1 MAQLKFQTQRNLVID
16 MTDPSKYWSLKELSR
31 RSRLESY
38 PLNPLNCP
46 VQLPKRWT
54 GAIRMKRCNKTRSD
68 FFRVFFRCF
77 RFALPALLA
86 RIICFD
92 FRQVALLRMVFLPF
106 VLYICRLLSIRLFG
120 AQKEL
125 SIAPWFTILQ
135 VS

>member
-68 FFRVFFRCF
+68 FFRVFFPQLSWDGTTRKKMF
-77 RFALPALLA
+77 RRKSHQNQLKYSPEPQKNHSSASLNRP
-86 RIICFD
+86 
-92 FRQVALLRMVFLPF
+92 FLSY
-106 VLYICRLLSIRLFG
+106 LILN
-120 AQKEL
+120 
-125 SIAPWFTILQ
+125 FTL
-135 VS
+135 